1 MTTFTESLHAGSH
14 IAWEADTQISRETGT
29 VASGQTLKAGQVVM
43 LSGGNLT
50 AHTGVL
56 NTDGTLVNDVEG
68 IMFDAVDASGGAVSG
83 AVYSKRLTVVK
94 DDDLTYPAESTAGG
108 EKAACKVN
116 MATNMII
123 AR

>member
-14 IAWEADTQISRETGT
+14 IAWEADPQISRETGT
-29 VASGQTLKAGQVVM
+29 VASGQTLKAGQLVM

-50 AHTGVL
+50 AHTAAL
-56 NTDGTLVNDVEG
+56 NTDGSLVNEVEG
-68 IMFDAVDASGGAVSG
+68 VMFDAVDASGGAVSG

-94 DDDLTYPAESTAGG
+94 DDDLTYPDETTDGD
-108 EKAACKVN
+108 EKTLCKAS
-116 MATNMII
+116 MAKNMIV